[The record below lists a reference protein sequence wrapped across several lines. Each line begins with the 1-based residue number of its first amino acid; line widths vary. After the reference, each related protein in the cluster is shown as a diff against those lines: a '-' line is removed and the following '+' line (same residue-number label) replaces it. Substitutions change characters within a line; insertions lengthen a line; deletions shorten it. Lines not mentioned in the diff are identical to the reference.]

1 MALGGVRQCVRD
13 VTFYL
18 IFLIAVT
25 TLGPLQFGFHLVGSL
40 ETQKNVADPTQA
52 ELNAPQDILT
62 CKKKASFKMRIT
74 NAFSAEPTFPQCIPM
89 TDPEFAVISSIFTLG
104 GLLGALCAGPLS
116 TSYGRVLPLRLTA
129 LFFIIGSGLEAVAM
143 NIPVM
148 AIGRLLSGVGA
159 GASLVIVP
167 LYIAE
172 VAPPRERG
180 LFGVMTQITINIGLL
195 LTQTLGYFFNT
206 GSQWR
211 MVLATGAG
219 IALLQGIGLLFIPE
233 TPAWVASNRDP
244 QKALQLLQRIRG
256 KGINIDE
263 EVQTWDA
270 DIPGLAIES
279 EGLLNQAEV
288 SSRRDSAASKASNKS
303 TNHIGFFQV
312 ARDPLYRP
320 AIIAVVGVMFAQ
332 QLCGIN
338 SVMMYSISLLT
349 PVFPTSSALLT
360 IFISV
365 VNLFATILGAPLA
378 DRLGRKTCL
387 LLSTTGMG
395 ISSLCLA
402 LSMLFGIKVL
412 TATAVLSFVAFFA
425 VGLGPIPFMLASEL
439 VGQEAKGATQSWALA
454 ANWIF
459 TFCVAQ
465 FFPIINVALG
475 GRGWVYFIFAGLA
488 LFSGIFITFRVPE
501 TKGKKDVDEVWGRVR
516 RID

>member
-1 MALGGVRQCVRD
+1 M
-13 VTFYL
+13 
-18 IFLIAVT
+18 
-25 TLGPLQFGFHLVGSL
+25 
-40 ETQKNVADPTQA
+40 
-52 ELNAPQDILT
+52 
-62 CKKKASFKMRIT
+62 
-74 NAFSAEPTFPQCIPM
+74 
-89 TDPEFAVISSIFTLG
+89 
-104 GLLGALCAGPLS
+104 GALCAGPIS
-116 TSYGRVLPLRLTA
+116 TSYGRLLPMRLTT
-129 LFFIIGSGLEAVAM
+129 LFFIIGSGLEAVAT
-143 NIPVM
+143 NIPVI

-180 LFGVMTQITINIGLL
+180 LFGVMTQITINVGLL
-195 LTQTLGYFFNT
+195 LTQTLGYLLDK

-211 MVLATGAG
+211 IVLATGAG
-219 IALLQGIGLLFIPE
+219 IALVQAIGLLFIPE
-233 TPAWVASNRDP
+233 TPAWMAANRDP

-256 KGINIDE
+256 RSTDIDD
-263 EVQTWDA
+263 EVQTWGA
-270 DIPGLAIES
+270 DIPGNAIEA

-288 SSRRDSAASKASNKS
+288 SSRRGSSTSKASNKS
-303 TNHIGFFQV
+303 ISHVGFFQV

-338 SVMMYSISLLT
+338 SVMMYSVSLLT
-349 PVFPTSSALLT
+349 PVFPTSSGLLT

-365 VNLFATILGAPLA
+365 VNLLATILGAPLA

-387 LLSTTGMG
+387 LLSISGMG
-395 ISSLCLA
+395 ISSTCLA
-402 LSMLFGIKVL
+402 LSMLFEIKIL
-412 TATAVLSFVAFFA
+412 AAIAVLSFVAFFA

-465 FFPIINVALG
+465 FFPIINLALG
-475 GRGWVYFIFAGLA
+475 GKGWVYFIFAGLA
-488 LFSGIFITFRVPE
+488 LLSGIFVTWRVPE
-501 TKGKKDVDEVWGRVR
+501 TRGKKDVDEVWGRVR

>member
-1 MALGGVRQCVRD
+1 M
-13 VTFYL
+13 
-18 IFLIAVT
+18 
-25 TLGPLQFGFHLVGSL
+25 S
-40 ETQKNVADPTQA
+40 
-52 ELNAPQDILT
+52 
-62 CKKKASFKMRIT
+62 
-74 NAFSAEPTFPQCIPM
+74 
-89 TDPEFAVISSIFTLG
+89 DPEFAVISSIFTLG
-104 GLLGALCAGPLS
+104 GLLGALCAGPIS
-116 TSYGRVLPLRLTA
+116 TSYGRLLPMRLTT
-129 LFFIIGSGLEAVAM
+129 LFFIIGSGLEAVAT
-143 NIPVM
+143 NIPVI

-180 LFGVMTQITINIGLL
+180 LFGVMTQITINVGLL
-195 LTQTLGYFFNT
+195 LTQTLGYLLDK

-211 MVLATGAG
+211 IVLATGAG
-219 IALLQGIGLLFIPE
+219 IALVQAIGLLFIPE
-233 TPAWVASNRDP
+233 TPAWMAANSDP

-256 KGINIDE
+256 RSTDIDD
-263 EVQTWDA
+263 EVQTWGA
-270 DIPGLAIES
+270 DIPGNAIEA

-288 SSRRDSAASKASNKS
+288 SSRRGSSTSKASNKS
-303 TNHIGFFQV
+303 ISHVGFFQV
-312 ARDPLYRP
+312 ARNPLYRP

-338 SVMMYSISLLT
+338 SVMMYSVSLLT
-349 PVFPTSSALLT
+349 PVFPTSSGLLT

-365 VNLFATILGAPLA
+365 VNLLATILGAPLA

-387 LLSTTGMG
+387 LLSISGMG
-395 ISSLCLA
+395 ISSTCLA
-402 LSMLFGIKVL
+402 LSMLFEIKIL
-412 TATAVLSFVAFFA
+412 AAIAVLSFVAFFA

-465 FFPIINVALG
+465 FFPIINLALG
-475 GRGWVYFIFAGLA
+475 GKGWVYFIFAGLA
-488 LFSGIFITFRVPE
+488 LLSGIFVTWRVPE
-501 TKGKKDVDEVWGRVR
+501 TRGKKDVDEVWGRVR